1 VPSPRLWDARLHAF
15 IGRLPTTP
23 ADRWLRRLSTFANHG
38 RLWLVI
44 GTVLGLRKGPLRR
57 GAIRGLGSLLFSS
70 AVVNVVLKRIFGRV
84 RPDLENLQSHRRLRR
99 EPGSLSFP
107 SGHSSSAAA
116 FVTGLAM
123 ESPLAGAALAPVA
136 LGVGYSRVH
145 VGVHYPGDVVAG
157 LAVGGAVAVASQ
169 HWWRVRPKEPA
180 RVRPAHEAPALPEGE
195 GLVVAV
201 NRRSGA
207 DDYDPAEEVRRIL
220 PRAEVL
226 ELTPESGVDELLGG
240 AARSGRAK
248 ALGVAGGDGSVAA
261 AAAVAL
267 EHGLPLAVIAAGTLN
282 HFARDVGLETPQDTA
297 DAVVSGQAVKVEVAE
312 VNGTP
317 FLNTSSIGAYPEMVR
332 RRDHL
337 SGRMGKWLA
346 LTVAAAQVLRR
357 QSPVSLVVNGQP
369 LAVWIVFIGNCLYT
383 PRGLSPAWR
392 PSLADGLLDVQY
404 LRADLRF
411 GRIRAVLATLLGVSQ
426 HTRSY
431 GHFSAEEVRVVS
443 RSGLK
448 QVAYDGEMGEKAT
461 EFHFRKRASLTVYCC
476 RAD

>member
-1 VPSPRLWDARLHAF
+1 MASPRQLDRRLHAF
-15 IGRLPTTP
+15 IGGLPTTP
-23 ADRWLRRLSTFANHG
+23 ADRWLRRLSTAANHG
-38 RLWLVI
+38 RLWLAIAV
-44 GTVLGLRKGPLRR
+44 VLGAKKGPLRR
-57 GAIRGLGSLLFSS
+57 GAVRGIGSMAFSS
-70 AVVNVVLKRIFGRV
+70 ALVNVVLKRIFGRV
-84 RPDLENLQSHRRLRR
+84 RPDLENLRAERRLRR
-99 EPGSLSFP
+99 SPVTLSFP

-116 FVTGLAM
+116 FATGVAM
-123 ESPLAGAALAPVA
+123 ESPLAGAALAPLA

-157 LAVGGAVAVASQ
+157 LAVGGAVAAATQ

-180 RVRPAHEAPALPEGE
+180 RVRDSHEAPALPDGE

-201 NRRSGA
+201 NPRSGPE
-207 DDYDPAEEVRRIL
+207 DYDPAADIRRIL

-226 ELTPESGVDELLGG
+226 ETTEDRGVDALLGE
-240 AARSGRAK
+240 AAASGRAR
-248 ALGVAGGDGSVAA
+248 ALGVAGGDGSVAS
-261 AAAVAL
+261 AAAVAV

-297 DAVVSGQAVKVEVAE
+297 DAVVSGQAVKVDVAD

-332 RRDHL
+332 RRDRL

-346 LTVAAAQVLRR
+346 LTVAVGQTLRR
-357 QSPVSLVVNGQP
+357 QSPVELVVNGRP
-369 LAVWIVFIGNCLYT
+369 LSVWIVFIGNCLYT

-392 PSLADGLLDVQY
+392 PRLEDGLLDVQY

-411 GRIRAVLATLLGVSQ
+411 GRTRAVLATLLGVSD

-431 GHFSAEEVRVVS
+431 GHFTATEVRIES
-443 RSGLK
+443 RSGAQ
-448 QVAYDGEMGEKAT
+448 QVAYDGEMGAKAE
-461 EFHFRKRASLTVYCC
+461 EFVFGKRAPLTVYCC
-476 RAD
+476 RTD